1 MIRKDRETEQIDTK
15 LGAELLEILFNPKLA
30 MVEVLTG
37 AFILSHEKTF
47 ANCAIANVSD
57 DDFVGI
63 NRFTTSQTDHGRTA

>member
-1 MIRKDRETEQIDTK
+1 
-15 LGAELLEILFNPKLA
+15 

-47 ANCAIANVSD
+47 ANGPIANVSD

-63 NRFTTSQTDHGRTA
+63 NRFTTSQTDHGRTASGLKEIRVDTVRRISITRIARKINT